1 MARMLKLY
9 KSYMFVDRKDPII
22 DKLRTVVHDVAQN
35 DYAKVAADSDVS
47 ITTLRNWFE
56 GDTCRPQYAT
66 VAAVLGGMGFDL
78 VIQDRSTAKV
88 VPIHA
93 KMRKASR

>member
-22 DKLRTVVHDVAQN
+22 DKVRTAMQDRGA
-35 DYAKVAADSDVS
+35 DYETVAAYSDVS

-78 VIQDRSTAKV
+78 VIRERGLATV
-88 VPIHA
+88 VPIHG
-93 KMRKASR
+93 KRKTSR

>member
-9 KSYMFVDRKDPII
+9 KSYMFNDRKDPII
-22 DKLRTVVHDVAQN
+22 DKLRTVVRDVAKN
-35 DYAKVAADSDVS
+35 DYARVAADSDVS

-78 VIQDRSTAKV
+78 VIRERGLATV
-88 VPIHA
+88 VPIHG
-93 KMRKASR
+93 KRKTSR

>member
-22 DKLRTVVHDVAQN
+22 DKVRTAMQDRGA
-35 DYAKVAADSDVS
+35 DYETVAADSDVS

-78 VIQDRSTAKV
+78 VIQERGAAKV
-88 VPIHA
+88 VPIHG
-93 KMRKASR
+93 KRKLSR

>member
-22 DKLRTVVHDVAQN
+22 DKVRTAMQDRGA
-35 DYAKVAADSDVS
+35 DYETVAADSDVS

-78 VIQDRSTAKV
+78 VIQARGLATV
-88 VPIHA
+88 VPIHGR
-93 KMRKASR
+93 RKTSR